1 MGKHAKRVIVIRCNA
16 TDTSVRPPTIFKAG
30 KYEYPFP
37 SDNLKQQLVTL
48 AIQAYR
54 EDENIPANVIVT
66 TTDSTIQNR

>member
-16 TDTSVRPPTIFKAG
+16 TNSATRPPTIYKAG

-37 SDNLKQQLVTL
+37 VDSLKQGLVTL

-54 EDENIPANVIVT
+54 EDYDIPATVAVT
-66 TTDSTIQNR
+66 TTESTIQNR